1 MNLPDNNDPMTD
13 ATPAPTVDE
22 VRTSMRTSLKAA
34 MRGRDTLAVS
44 ALRSGLAAI
53 DNAEAVPTQPT
64 PFGDDASPIAG
75 AAIGVGATE
84 AGRRELTLDDV
95 RSLLHTEVTERR
107 EAADEIEGAGHP
119 DRASDLRHEADV
131 LESVLDGR

>member
-1 MNLPDNNDPMTD
+1 MTD
-13 ATPAPTVDE
+13 AIPVLTVDE

-64 PFGDDASPIAG
+64 PFGDDESPIAG

-84 AGRRELTLDDV
+84 AGRRELTLEDV
-95 RSLLHTEVTERR
+95 HAVLRAEITERHEAIKEI
-107 EAADEIEGAGHP
+107 EAAGRA